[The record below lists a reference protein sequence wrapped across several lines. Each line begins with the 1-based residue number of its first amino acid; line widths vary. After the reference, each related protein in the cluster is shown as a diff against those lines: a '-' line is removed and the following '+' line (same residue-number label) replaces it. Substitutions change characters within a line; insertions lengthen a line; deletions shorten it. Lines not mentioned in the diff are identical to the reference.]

1 MTMVLFTAGLLT
13 AALCGFDALAS
24 EYTFKTRALG
34 YGMALCGW
42 ALAVFALLLDR
53 GVVFA

>member
-1 MTMVLFTAGLLT
+1 MIIALFVTGLIT
-13 AALCGFDALAS
+13 AALCGWDALVS

-42 ALAVFALLLDR
+42 ALAIFALLIDR
-53 GVVFA
+53 GVILA